1 VTNSFLNNRKSRSN
15 LYAWFLI
22 LMLAADV
29 CLADH
34 TQNILLTGYWPPT
47 NEMLRKF
54 STDPNQNPGGWQGQN
69 WQGLGYNIY
78 AYFPEFPGGTGSN
91 PKGNGDFEIDYQ
103 DVGSW
108 QPPAAP
114 TGDFWRITGLVHPVA
129 IMSYGQGTGPWEMEF
144 NARNLPSATWD
155 NDYLSPTKP
164 TPAPPDTTQ
173 ASGYVRHSSLPLDAI
188 AEAVNSSG
196 AGINAWIDWDVDPGH
211 FLCEYMAYHDAWY
224 QSIHGDP
231 CDQYYCV
238 AAGFTHLAAGVSPSN
253 GTTAVEAALRALI
266 SQLDSQLVQYTV
278 SGTVTAGGS
287 PLAGVTMCGLPG
299 NPVTNASGIYTAQVG
314 GGWSG
319 VVTPLKS
326 GYAFTQKTYSNVR
339 ANQSAQ
345 DYTTSAATADTIAF
359 DAASSAS
366 GSSAATTLS
375 WSHTVGSGNN
385 RVLVVG
391 VVAEDSVV
399 ADQII
404 SSVKFNGVNMTA
416 VSGSTKSRVV
426 YSGSSYSST
435 LRTDLYYMLNPPVG
449 TYTVLIT
456 YNGSVSYRVG
466 GAVSLTNV
474 KQQAPEAVA
483 ANAATATAISTTL
496 TVPNSGAW
504 IVDVVG
510 HSNSGSFTTSTA
522 TERWD
527 KNSGNHTGA
536 CSTKA
541 VTTPGSN
548 TITWIYSGSS
558 GTIVHSLAAFAPSET
573 VAPSPPGKAT
583 SPSPA
588 NSATGIGVTTDLSW
602 TAGSGATSHLVY
614 FGTVSPGTYQGEQT
628 GNTFDTGTMAN
639 GTTYYWRIDEK
650 NAGGTTTGDAWSF
663 TTIIAAPGAASNP
676 NPAAGATNVSVTQ
689 DLSWTAGSG
698 ATSHDVYFGTTSP
711 GTFRGNQTSTIFDT
725 GTMAN
730 GTTYYWRIDEK
741 NAGGVTTTGT
751 VWSFTTIY
759 KRTLTSSSTAGG
771 NVTTPGEGAFQYD
784 NGTVVNLVATNDAHY
799 HFVNWTGTAVTA
811 GKVGNP
817 NSANTTVTMD
827 GDYTVIANFAI
838 DQQSLTTSTSTGGTV
853 TTPGI
858 GTYWYNYGANANIVA
873 SASVGYHFVN
883 WTGTG
888 VTAGKVTNP
897 NSAGTT
903 ITMDANY
910 AVQANFA
917 INQYTIIASAGPGGN
932 ISPAGDVTKNYGSNQ
947 MFTATPDTGYTVDK
961 WTVDGN
967 EVQTGG
973 TTYTLNNI
981 TAAHT
986 ISVTF
991 LVQTF
996 YITAMADAN
1005 GSINPCWTFGRD
1017 YGSSQL
1023 FIATPNTGYAVDK
1036 WTVDDNDVQTGGNT
1050 YTLSTITATHTVSVT
1065 FKIQTFT
1072 LGYTAG
1078 SNGTLTGQ
1086 TSQVVNYG
1094 SNGTAVTAAPN
1105 TGYHFVKWSDD
1116 STANPRIDLNVT
1128 ANIAVT
1134 ASFAI
1139 DTFTLTYTAGANG
1152 TISGISPQ
1160 TVNYGASG
1168 TAVAAI
1174 PALGHHFVNW
1184 SDGSMNNPRID
1195 TNVTANISV
1204 TANFSMDCGFTLDYT
1219 AGPHGAITGNT
1230 SQSTCYGGDGTAV
1243 MAVPEIGYHFVNW
1256 SDASTANP
1264 RTDLNVT
1271 ANISVTANFAI
1282 DTFTVTASAG
1292 ANGSVDPTSAVVNY
1306 NGSQLFTATPDT
1318 GYEVNE
1324 WFVDGSGVQTGGTAY
1339 TLENV
1344 TTTHTVSVTFSRIM
1358 LSISGYVVELDGI
1371 TPAKDVLMSAGDTN
1385 TLTDANGYYELAVDY
1400 GWSGVITLGKE
1411 GYVFEPNSDTY
1422 ADVNHNYSDIN
1433 YTATLLIY
1441 KIAGYVFGPD
1451 HITPVSDVNLSAEN
1465 GGGPWTS
1472 KYGTGSSL
1480 TDSSGYYEVWVDYN
1494 WSGKVTPAKYAYAF
1508 EPNGIIYAD
1517 INSDWTNQ
1525 EYIATLLTF
1534 KISGCI
1540 RNECNM
1546 PIAGVMVS
1554 ADNDGGQN
1562 ITGTN
1567 GLYDIWVSYAWSGTV
1582 TPEKL
1587 HYTFNP
1593 AGLSYIDVLA
1603 DQADKNYA
1611 ANNIYDLDCD
1621 GSIGIG
1627 DLGVMA
1633 ENWLMAGPQIKGDF
1647 VPDETVNFLDFAEF
1661 GLVW

>member
-1 VTNSFLNNRKSRSN
+1 
-15 LYAWFLI
+15 
-22 LMLAADV
+22 
-29 CLADH
+29 
-34 TQNILLTGYWPPT
+34 
-47 NEMLRKF
+47 
-54 STDPNQNPGGWQGQN
+54 
-69 WQGLGYNIY
+69 
-78 AYFPEFPGGTGSN
+78 
-91 PKGNGDFEIDYQ
+91 
-103 DVGSW
+103 
-108 QPPAAP
+108 
-114 TGDFWRITGLVHPVA
+114 
-129 IMSYGQGTGPWEMEF
+129 
-144 NARNLPSATWD
+144 
-155 NDYLSPTKP
+155 
-164 TPAPPDTTQ
+164 
-173 ASGYVRHSSLPLDAI
+173 VRHSSLPLDAI

-224 QSIHGDP
+224 QSLHGDP
-231 CDQYYCV
+231 CNQYYCV
-238 AAGFTHLAAGVSPSN
+238 AAGFTHLAAGVTPAN

-278 SGTVTAGGS
+278 SGTVTASGS

-299 NPVTNASGIYTAQVG
+299 NPVTNSSGVYTAQVG

-366 GSSAATTLS
+366 SSTASTTLS
-375 WSHTVGSGNN
+375 WSHTIGSGNN

-391 VVAEDSVV
+391 VVAKDSVA

-416 VSGSTKSRVV
+416 VPGSTKSRVV
-426 YSGSSYSST
+426 YSGTSYSST

-449 TYTVLIT
+449 AYTVLIT

-483 ANAATATAISTTL
+483 ANAATATAISTAL

-510 HSNSGSFTTSTA
+510 HSNSGTFTTSTS

-536 CSTKA
+536 CSTRA

-548 TITWIYSGSS
+548 TTTWTYSGSS
-558 GTIVHSLAAFAPSET
+558 GTIAHSLAAFAPSET
-573 VAPSPPGKAT
+573 VAQSPPGKAT

-650 NAGGTTTGDAWSF
+650 NAGGTTTGDLWSF
-663 TTIIAAPGAASNP
+663 TTIIAAPGQASAP
-676 NPAAGATNVSVTQ
+676 TPANGATNVGVTT

-711 GTFRGNQTSTIFDT
+711 GTSRGNQAGTTYDT

-730 GTTYYWRIDEK
+730 GTIYYWRIDEK

-751 VWSFTTIY
+751 VWNFTTIY

-817 NSANTTVTMD
+817 NSANTNVTMD

-838 DQQSLTTSTSTGGTV
+838 NQQSLTTSTSTGGTV

-858 GTYWYNYGANANIVA
+858 GTYWYNYGTNANIAA
-873 SASVGYHFVN
+873 SANVGYHFVN

-897 NSAGTT
+897 NSASTT

-917 INQYTIIASAGPGGN
+917 INQYIVTASAGPGGN

-967 EVQTGG
+967 DVQTGGTTYTLNNITAAHTISVTFLVQTLYITAMADANGSINPCWTFGRDYGSSQLFTATPNTGYTVDKWTVDGNDVQTGGTTYTLSNITATHTVVVSFKIMTCTVNASAGDNGSIDPTGAMTKNYGSSQMFTATPDTGYTVDKWIVDGDEVQTGG

-991 LVQTF
+991 LVQTL

-1005 GSINPCWTFGRD
+1005 GSINPCWTFGRN

-1023 FIATPNTGYAVDK
+1023 FIATPNTGYTVDK
-1036 WTVDDNDVQTGGNT
+1036 WTVDDNDVQTGGTT
-1050 YTLSTITATHTVSVT
+1050 YTLSNITATHTVSVT

-1116 STANPRIDLNVT
+1116 STANPR
-1128 ANIAVT
+1128 
-1134 ASFAI
+1134 
-1139 DTFTLTYTAGANG
+1139 
-1152 TISGISPQ
+1152 
-1160 TVNYGASG
+1160 
-1168 TAVAAI
+1168 
-1174 PALGHHFVNW
+1174 
-1184 SDGSMNNPRID
+1184 
-1195 TNVTANISV
+1195 
-1204 TANFSMDCGFTLDYT
+1204 
-1219 AGPHGAITGNT
+1219 
-1230 SQSTCYGGDGTAV
+1230 
-1243 MAVPEIGYHFVNW
+1243 
-1256 SDASTANP
+1256 
-1264 RTDLNVT
+1264 TDLNVT

-1306 NGSQLFTATPDT
+1306 NGSRLFTATPDI

-1324 WFVDGSGVQTGGTAY
+1324 WFVDGSGVQTSGAAY

-1344 TTTHTVSVTFSRIM
+1344 TTTHTVSVTFSRIV
-1358 LSISGYVVELDGI
+1358 LSISGYVVEIDGT
-1371 TPAKDVLMSAGDTN
+1371 TPVKDVLMSAGDTN
-1385 TLTDANGYYELAVDY
+1385 TLTDVNGSYKLSVDY
-1400 GWSGVITLGKE
+1400 SWSGVVTPGKE
-1411 GYVFEPNSDTY
+1411 GYLFEPNSDTY

-1433 YTATLLIY
+1433 YTATLLTF
-1441 KIAGYVFGPD
+1441 KIAGYVLDSGNSAP
-1451 HITPVSDVNLSAEN
+1451 ISNTSVSAEN

-1472 KYGTGSSL
+1472 KYGTGSAM

-1494 WSGKVTPAKYAYAF
+1494 WSGKVTPARYAYAF
-1508 EPNGIIYAD
+1508 EPNGTSYENVKADYNTTGQDYAG
-1517 INSDWTNQ
+1517 
-1525 EYIATLLTF
+1525 TLLTF

-1540 RNECNM
+1540 RNECNT
-1546 PIAGVMVS
+1546 PIAAVTVS
-1554 ADNDGGQN
+1554 ADNGGGQN

-1567 GLYDIWVSYAWSGTV
+1567 GLYEIWVSYAWSGTV

-1593 AGLSYIDVLA
+1593 AGLSYIGVLT
-1603 DQADKNYA
+1603 DQADQNYA

-1627 DLGVMA
+1627 DIGVMA
-1633 ENWLMAGPQIKGDF
+1633 ENWLTAGPQIKGNF